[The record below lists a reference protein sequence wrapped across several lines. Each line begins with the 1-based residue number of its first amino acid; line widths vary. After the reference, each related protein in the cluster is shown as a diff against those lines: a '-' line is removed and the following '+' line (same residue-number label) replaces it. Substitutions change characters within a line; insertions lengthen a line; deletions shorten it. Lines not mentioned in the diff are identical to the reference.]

1 MQARRSFL
9 RGIAGAGAAA
19 VLGNISAAREA
30 VAAQI
35 AATPPLTAYRA
46 PSTLAN
52 EYLLDPDII
61 YLNHASIGTI
71 PRVVHEAHTRYL
83 ALCETNPW
91 LYMWGDVWEE
101 PREAVRSKAAR
112 YLGATP
118 AEIALTHN
126 TTEGFNTI
134 AQGLPLGPGD
144 EVVFSSLNHPGAS
157 VCWHQRAQEK
167 GFAVRPFSFPIGDA
181 PTLSADDVL
190 NTYDAH
196 ITPRTRVLVFPHI
209 DNMVG
214 VRYPVRALTALARSK
229 GVEFIAVDGAQA
241 VGMIPIDVHTLGVD
255 FYAGSPHKWIQA
267 PKGLGV
273 LYVREAVRDVLRPM
287 WVTWGQERWAG
298 SVRVFEDYGTRNM
311 AAVLAL
317 GDAFDF
323 QTQLGQE
330 AKAQRYR
337 ALWEH
342 ARTVVEASP
351 RLVWRSPR
359 SWERA
364 ASLFAVEVRDVGIA
378 QVYRALWPDQ
388 GVVFRAFADPELNT
402 ARLSPNTFTTE
413 GDLSRALA
421 GLASVAH

>member
-1 MQARRSFL
+1 MRGRRSFL
-9 RGIAGAGAAA
+9 RGITGAGAAA
-19 VLGNISAAREA
+19 VFGDLTTAREA

-35 AATPPLTAYRA
+35 AATPPLAAHRS
-46 PSTLAN
+46 PRTLAN
-52 EYLLDPDII
+52 EYLLDPDIV

-83 ALCETNPW
+83 ALCEANPW
-91 LYMWGDVWEE
+91 LYMWGGAWDE
-101 PREAVRSKAAR
+101 PREAVRDAAAR

-157 VCWHQRAQEK
+157 VCWHHRAQER
-167 GFAVRPFSFPIGDA
+167 GFAVRQFTFPIADA
-181 PTLSADDVL
+181 PSLTTHDVL
-190 NTYDAH
+190 NVYDEH

-209 DNMVG
+209 DNMIG
-214 VRYPVRALTALARSK
+214 LRYPVRELTDLARSK

-241 VGMIPIDVHTLGVD
+241 VGMIPIDMHALGVD

-273 LYVREAVRDVLRPM
+273 LYVRRAVEDTLRPM

-298 SVRVFEDYGTRNM
+298 SARVFEDYGTRNL
-311 AAVLAL
+311 AAALAL

-323 QTQLGQE
+323 QTRLGQE
-330 AKAQRYR
+330 TKVQRYQT
-337 ALWEH
+337 LWQH
-342 ARTVVEASP
+342 ARSVVEASP
-351 RLVWRSPR
+351 RLIWRSPR

-364 ASLFAVEVRDVGIA
+364 TSLFAVRCATSGSRRSTALCGPI
-378 QVYRALWPDQ
+378 RASS
-388 GVVFRAFADPELNT
+388 FAPLPTRN
-402 ARLSPNTFTTE
+402 
-413 GDLSRALA
+413 
-421 GLASVAH
+421 